1 MIEVVI
7 GCINQKY
14 LKAFKCVAPVAPN
27 QKAHTF
33 QIILY
38 FSRDLGK
45 KMYELSNHLGNVLT
59 TVSDIKLTADG
70 NADGMVDSYAAVIT
84 SAQDYYPFG
93 SLEPGRTYSSDNYR
107 FGFQGQEQ
115 DNEIK
120 GEGNS
125 VNYKYRVHDPR
136 LGRFLSIDPL
146 AAKYPH
152 NSPYAFSEN
161 RLIDGI
167 ELEGLEVNLFNAN
180 DNLFFN
186 NAANKDKKV
195 NLPLWIDV
203 YSHGSAFNLADESN
217 YNTVGN
223 YDAVTTGKD
232 LDKILQQKEEKWR
245 NRAQGQ
251 TVIVVLYGCSSGN
264 METKDRKTGDIIKP
278 VAQNISG
285 SKEFSSAIIIAPAN
299 TVYYNGDGC
308 MGTFKNEDE
317 SGNPTDP
324 SVWNVFYNG
333 EFIGSVENDVIV
345 SLSGASEISI
355 EDFKGK
361 IKIGGESNE
370 QGSNN

>member
-1 MIEVVI
+1 MLEAGI
-7 GCINQKY
+7 GCFNQKY
-14 LKAFKCVAPVAPN
+14 LKAFKCVALVGPDR
-27 QKAHTF
+27 KAHTF

-84 SAQDYYPFG
+84 SAQDYYTKLKLQLVQRRTAISYLDNAVETCCSALQIGLKYKSTRYYPFG

-167 ELEGLEVNLFNAN
+167 ELEGLE
-180 DNLFFN
+180 
-186 NAANKDKKV
+186 
-195 NLPLWIDV
+195 
-203 YSHGSAFNLADESN
+203 
-217 YNTVGN
+217 
-223 YDAVTTGKD
+223 
-232 LDKILQQKEEKWR
+232 
-245 NRAQGQ
+245 
-251 TVIVVLYGCSSGN
+251 
-264 METKDRKTGDIIKP
+264 
-278 VAQNISG
+278 
-285 SKEFSSAIIIAPAN
+285 
-299 TVYYNGDGC
+299 
-308 MGTFKNEDE
+308 
-317 SGNPTDP
+317 
-324 SVWNVFYNG
+324 
-333 EFIGSVENDVIV
+333 EFIQRE
-345 SLSGASEISI
+345 
-355 EDFKGK
+355 
-361 IKIGGESNE
+361 
-370 QGSNN
+370 